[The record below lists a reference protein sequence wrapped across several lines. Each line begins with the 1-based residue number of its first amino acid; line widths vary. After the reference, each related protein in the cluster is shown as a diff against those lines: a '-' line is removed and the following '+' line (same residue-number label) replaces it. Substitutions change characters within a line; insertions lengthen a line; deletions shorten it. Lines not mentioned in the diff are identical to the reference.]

1 MPREFIINSD
11 PSWISGSTGSGVLV
25 RPFIQHA
32 ATVHTLKN
40 TGYYYN
46 MFVGSVATSE
56 KDSFMDTP
64 ANPMPMVNL
73 PSEENIRVLRSEA
86 QTSRLSRRTS
96 TTEAASNT
104 RAS

>member
-56 KDSFMDTP
+56 KDSFMDIPVGTR
-64 ANPMPMVNL
+64 N
-73 PSEENIRVLRSEA
+73 
-86 QTSRLSRRTS
+86 
-96 TTEAASNT
+96 TTNS
-104 RAS
+104 